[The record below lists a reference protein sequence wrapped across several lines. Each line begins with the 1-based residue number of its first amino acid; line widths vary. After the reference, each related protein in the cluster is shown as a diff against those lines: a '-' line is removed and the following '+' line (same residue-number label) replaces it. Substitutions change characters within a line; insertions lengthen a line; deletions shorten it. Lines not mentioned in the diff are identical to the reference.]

1 MLLDHSLTLQ
11 ALYLSLYRYI
21 NGEGA
26 EVQFPG
32 TEESWKIL
40 SNDSSQ
46 DLIAR
51 FAIHASLNPKEC
63 GQGQRFNTADNS
75 KPSSWS
81 KKWPIIASYFGLKGV
96 APPPGGSGPQPSEY
110 VQQHVAEWKKLEAE
124 HGLVGGRVGNDR
136 SFGGFPYFIMT
147 MFNFDR
153 HMDMTK
159 ELKAWGNRK
168 EEIDTKE
175 AWYTAFDRFRRAKI
189 IP

>member
-1 MLLDHSLTLQ
+1 MS
-11 ALYLSLYRYI
+11 ALYLSLYRHI

-32 TEESWKIL
+32 TEKSWASL

-51 FAIHASLNPKEC
+51 FSIHASLNPKIC

-81 KKWPIIASYFGLKGV
+81 KKWPIICAYFGLKGV
-96 APPPGGSGPQPSEY
+96 APPAGGSGPQPPAY
-110 VQQHVAEWKKLEAE
+110 VQENVEEWKKLEKE
-124 HGLVGGRVGNDR
+124 HCLVTGRVGNDR
-136 SFGGFPYFIMT
+136 SYLGFPYFIMT
-147 MFNFDR
+147 MFDFDR
-153 HMDMTK
+153 NLDLTN
-159 ELKAWGNRK
+159 ELKAWGDRK

-175 AWYTAFDRFRRAKI
+175 AWYKAFDRFRKAKI